1 MLALILSQSDI
12 LYNVCLFVEVFLLV
26 LVVGTLQPLLPF
38 IDRREIVGDQSSVLL
53 LTGKMMS

>member
-26 LVVGTLQPLLPF
+26 LVVGTLQSLSPF
-38 IDRREIVGDQSSVLL
+38 IDRREIVRDQSSVLL